1 MSSQFNGLFLG
12 KQSLPH
18 GPGQSL
24 QLPDRKQALEVLSF
38 LPPLAAAFLVLE
50 FQTKKIHIGCT
61 AKKRPLSL
69 QLPPRIFLPN
79 TDI

>member
-1 MSSQFNGLFLG
+1 MACLWA
-12 KQSLPH
+12 SLPH

-24 QLPDRKQALEVLSF
+24 KLSDRKQGLEVLSF

-50 FQTKKIHIGCT
+50 FQTKKIHIGST
-61 AKKRPLSL
+61 AKKRPLSQ
-69 QLPPRIFLPN
+69 QLPPPVFLPT